1 MKVAKKSAFGGN
13 WQFNPGFQNEEPD
26 VVQEE
31 LPIEKRNQ
39 LADKLMEELIVTPFI
54 QCLNLVVKHGADP
67 HVQV

>member
-54 QCLNLVVKHGADP
+54 
-67 HVQV
+67 